1 MVANRRPGFLAVPG
15 LGSAANVK
23 LSTAKPGDS
32 RANFGSGVPKP
43 SFKLKIEMAVG
54 NWGEARGKIQCV
66 GPQIGGRD
74 AHH

>member
-1 MVANRRPGFLAVPG
+1 MVNSENNGAAGKVQGGQQASRILAVLG

-43 SFKLKIEMAVG
+43 SFDLK
-54 NWGEARGKIQCV
+54 
-66 GPQIGGRD
+66 
-74 AHH
+74 